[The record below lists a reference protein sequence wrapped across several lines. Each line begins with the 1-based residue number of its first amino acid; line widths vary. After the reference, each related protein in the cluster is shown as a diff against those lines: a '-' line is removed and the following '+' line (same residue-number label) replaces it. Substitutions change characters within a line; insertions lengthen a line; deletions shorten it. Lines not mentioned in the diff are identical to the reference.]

1 MSLNKLTPIL
11 IIGFNRPLTLSS
23 LLSKV
28 ESLESR
34 EILISLDGPRPES
47 DGLNALST
55 RDVADSWANTTH
67 HDVKVVKRSE
77 NLGIY
82 NHFTQALTDFF
93 DQFEFGIILEDDI
106 DFRYEFV
113 SYVDEH
119 QIDLI
124 SNKYW
129 SICGHNP
136 GLPPNHDHSNLP
148 VAMRETYVHTIWGW
162 ATGKDSFRRYLDFL
176 KVPSE
181 ETIAT
186 SLAAISRKI
195 TRDPFLR
202 LGIEATWRRKMLRAL
217 KSSNQSGWDNFWLV
231 AGWSSGLVSLLPC
244 CSISTEVNYFDEGQT
259 HPHQVDSSPLLGLPT
274 EIVFSE
280 NSTRYRVGSDVA
292 LLNVWGITRL
302 YCWIFVLRLIGR
314 K

>member
-1 MSLNKLTPIL
+1 MTFNQLTPIL
-11 IIGFNRPLTLSS
+11 LIGFNRPLTLSS

-28 ESLESR
+28 EALGSR
-34 EILISLDGPRPES
+34 QIVISLDGSRADS
-47 DGLNALST
+47 DGLKVLAT
-55 RDVADSWANTTH
+55 YKVAESWANATH
-67 HDVKVVKRSE
+67 HEVKVIKRSE

-82 NHFTQALTDFF
+82 NHFNQALTDFF
-93 DQFEFGIILEDDI
+93 LEFEVGIILEDDI
-106 DFRYEFV
+106 DFRKEFI
-113 SYVDEH
+113 SYVDQH

-124 SNKYW
+124 ANKYW

-136 GLPPNHDHSNLP
+136 GLRSSHDHSNLP

-162 ATGKDSFRRYLDFL
+162 ATGKGSFQKYLDFIN
-176 KVPSE
+176 VPRE

-186 SLAAISRKI
+186 SLDTISRKI

-202 LGIEATWRRKMLRAL
+202 LGIVATWRRKMLRAL
-217 KSSNQSGWDNFWLV
+217 ESSNQSGWDNFWLV
-231 AGWSSGLVSLLPC
+231 AGWNSGLVSLLPC

-259 HPHQVDSSPLLGLPT
+259 HPHHVYSSPLMSLPT
-274 EIVFSE
+274 ELEFSE
-280 NSTRYRVGSDVA
+280 HTIRYRVGSDVA

-302 YCWIFVLRLIGR
+302 YCWVFVLRLMGR